1 MARRST
7 AAASLWFLAL
17 IACVSAATG
26 AADVA
31 ASGASRDD
39 GSDVGSIDAL
49 DAIGA
54 ATRAGPVAVVFVT
67 SRDAESLSP
76 CRAGLLRA
84 LRASVADLPDHDVFV
99 LHGGNGTGPMTG
111 RGEPDD
117 ADGEQL
123 PPATMLSQ
131 SALKP
136 LVPERLQ
143 CDCSSGNGGTPFAFM
158 AWLASD
164 AQNALGEAT
173 KDAEASGGELSS
185 SRVEAKKKEYTF
197 AWYVEEDVVFTGNW
211 ADVFRLR
218 TVSTPESR
226 VREVEVFGELSPASV
241 FKRGRDDDA
250 DDADGGDDDEDQ
262 NDEKSFA
269 SAPVD
274 VVAHVE
280 RVVSSWKKRCR
291 MPGDG
296 SVNQANGTGCVGV
309 DGFVHRTWWP
319 VIGISSK
326 FARSLITS
334 IAHPDGANGHQ
345 EPLTMSFCR
354 LMNKEASSNDA
365 RLNRN
370 RNDTNAGLNDTSFER
385 QRDDAS
391 ASDETS
397 CLFRVLPSAAL
408 GEYQLGHW
416 GRFVGRPKSHPTFT
430 APGLTYGHN
439 LVFDR
444 LYHPLKCEAD
454 AGIGALAAAC
464 AVSDKR
470 EGSLRVDAKSV
481 RGEEDL
487 EKKDEDSAFSSR
499 APPRRAL
506 AGDDSGGGGGG
517 GGGIDATPHALPPK
531 TRALRETYFEK
542 KPWALEFDDGGYGG
556 GVNATAYGHS
566 DWATRRRLSRLE
578 RDAVAYADAMAAAF
592 ERNEATRSRALA
604 AARPYAR
611 PVRGPKKKTSVSSS
625 SSGG

>member
-39 GSDVGSIDAL
+39 GSDVGSNDAL
-49 DAIGA
+49 DAIGDT
-54 ATRAGPVAVVFVT
+54 TRAGPVAVVFVT

-117 ADGEQL
+117 ADGDKL

-164 AQNALGEAT
+164 AQNAKDGEAT
-173 KDAEASGGELSS
+173 KDAEASVVGYA

-241 FKRGRDDDA
+241 LKRGRDADA
-250 DDADGGDDDEDQ
+250 DDDDGGDDDEDK

-319 VIGISSK
+319 VIGISK
-326 FARSLITS
+326 RFARSLIKS
-334 IAHPDGANGHQ
+334 IADPDGANGHQ

-354 LMNKEASSNDA
+354 LMNKEADET
-365 RLNRN
+365 RVNRN
-370 RNDTNAGLNDTSFER
+370 RNASNEGLNDTSVER
-385 QRDDAS
+385 QSDD

-397 CLFRVLPSAAL
+397 CAFRVLPSAAL

-464 AVSDKR
+464 AVR
-470 EGSLRVDAKSV
+470 R
-481 RGEEDL
+481 EDL
-487 EKKDEDSAFSSR
+487 EEKDSDAKNFSR

-506 AGDDSGGGGGG
+506 AGDASGGGGGG
-517 GGGIDATPHALPPK
+517 GGGIDATPHVLNPL

-542 KPWALEFDDGGYGG
+542 KPWALTFDDGGYGG
-556 GVNATAYGHS
+556 GVNETAYGHS
-566 DWATRRRLSRLE
+566 DWATRRALSRLE
-578 RDAVAYADAMAAAF
+578 RDAGAYADAMAAAF

-625 SSGG
+625 GG

>member
-49 DAIGA
+49 DAIGD

-117 ADGEQL
+117 ADGDKL

-158 AWLASD
+158 AWLAQND
-164 AQNALGEAT
+164 AQNAADAAT
-173 KDAEASGGELSS
+173 KDAEASVVSS
-185 SRVEAKKKEYTF
+185 SREYQAKQKEYTF

-241 FKRGRDDDA
+241 LKRGRDDDA
-250 DDADGGDDDEDQ
+250 DADD
-262 NDEKSFA
+262 DEKSFA

-319 VIGISSK
+319 VIGISK
-326 FARSLITS
+326 RFARSLITS
-334 IAHPDGANGHQ
+334 IADPDGANGHQ

-354 LMNKEASSNDA
+354 LMNAKKADETQKAN
-365 RLNRN
+365 RNRN
-370 RNDTNAGLNDTSFER
+370 RNDTNAGLNDTSVER
-385 QRDDAS
+385 QSDDAS
-391 ASDETS
+391 ASVET
-397 CLFRVLPSAAL
+397 CLFRVLPTSAL

-439 LVFDR
+439 LLFDR

-517 GGGIDATPHALPPK
+517 GGGIDATPHALTPL

-542 KPWALEFDDGGYGG
+542 KPWALEFDDDGYGG
-556 GVNATAYGHS
+556 GVHATAYGHS
-566 DWATRRRLSRLE
+566 DWATRRGLSRLE

-611 PVRGPKKKTSVSSS
+611 PVRGPKKKTSVS
-625 SSGG
+625 

>member
-49 DAIGA
+49 DAIGD

-117 ADGEQL
+117 ADGDKL

-173 KDAEASGGELSS
+173 KDAEASEGVSS
-185 SRVEAKKKEYTF
+185 SNVEAKKKEYAF

-241 FKRGRDDDA
+241 LKRGRDDDA
-250 DDADGGDDDEDQ
+250 DADDGGDDDEDK

-319 VIGISSK
+319 VIGISK
-326 FARSLITS
+326 RFARSLIKS
-334 IAHPDGANGHQ
+334 IADPDGANGHQ

-354 LMNKEASSNDA
+354 LMNAKKADET

-370 RNDTNAGLNDTSFER
+370 RNASNAGLNDTSFER
-385 QRDDAS
+385 QSDD

-439 LVFDR
+439 LLFDR

-464 AVSDKR
+464 AV
-470 EGSLRVDAKSV
+470 
-481 RGEEDL
+481 RGEDL
-487 EKKDEDSAFSSR
+487 GEKAAADAFSSR

-517 GGGIDATPHALPPK
+517 GGGIDATPHAPYPL

-556 GVNATAYGHS
+556 VENETAYGHS
-566 DWATRRRLSRLE
+566 DWATRRGLSRLE

-625 SSGG
+625 GG

>member
-49 DAIGA
+49 DAIGD

-117 ADGEQL
+117 ADGDKL

-158 AWLASD
+158 AWLAQND
-164 AQNALGEAT
+164 AQNAADAAT
-173 KDAEASGGELSS
+173 KDAEASVVSS
-185 SRVEAKKKEYTF
+185 SREYQAKQKEYTF

-241 FKRGRDDDA
+241 LKRGLNDAADA
-250 DDADGGDDDEDQ
+250 DDGGDEDEDK

-269 SAPVD
+269 SSPVD

-296 SVNQANGTGCVGV
+296 SVHQANGTGCVGV

-319 VIGISSK
+319 VIGISK
-326 FARSLITS
+326 RFARSLITS
-334 IAHPDGANGHQ
+334 IAHPNGANGHQ

-370 RNDTNAGLNDTSFER
+370 RNASNAGLNDTSFER
-385 QRDDAS
+385 QSDD

-430 APGLTYGHN
+430 APGLTFGHN
-439 LVFDR
+439 LLFDR

-464 AVSDKR
+464 A
-470 EGSLRVDAKSV
+470 A
-481 RGEEDL
+481 RGEDL
-487 EKKDEDSAFSSR
+487 DEKAASDAFSSR

-517 GGGIDATPHALPPK
+517 GGGIDSIPHALNPL

-542 KPWALEFDDGGYGG
+542 KPWALEFDDDGYGG
-556 GVNATAYGHS
+556 VENETAYGHS
-566 DWATRRRLSRLE
+566 DWATRRGLSRLE
-578 RDAVAYADAMAAAF
+578 RDPVAYADAMAAAF

-625 SSGG
+625 GG

>member
-49 DAIGA
+49 DAIGD

-117 ADGEQL
+117 ADGDKL

-158 AWLASD
+158 AWLAQND
-164 AQNALGEAT
+164 AQNAADAAT
-173 KDAEASGGELSS
+173 KDAEASVVSS
-185 SRVEAKKKEYTF
+185 SREYQAKQKEYTF

-241 FKRGRDDDA
+241 LKRGRDDDA
-250 DDADGGDDDEDQ
+250 DADD
-262 NDEKSFA
+262 DEKSFA

-319 VIGISSK
+319 VIGISK
-326 FARSLITS
+326 RFARSLITS

-370 RNDTNAGLNDTSFER
+370 RNASNAGLNDTSFER
-385 QRDDAS
+385 QSDD

-439 LVFDR
+439 LLFDR

-464 AVSDKR
+464 AV
-470 EGSLRVDAKSV
+470 
-481 RGEEDL
+481 RGEDL
-487 EKKDEDSAFSSR
+487 EEKDEDSVFFSR

-517 GGGIDATPHALPPK
+517 GGGVDATPHAPNSL

-556 GVNATAYGHS
+556 VENETAYGHS
-566 DWATRRRLSRLE
+566 DWATRRGLSRLE
-578 RDAVAYADAMAAAF
+578 RDAAAYADAMAAAF

-625 SSGG
+625 GG

>member
-49 DAIGA
+49 DAIGD

-67 SRDAESLSP
+67 SRDAESLSA

-117 ADGEQL
+117 ADGDKL

-164 AQNALGEAT
+164 AQNVLGEAT
-173 KDAEASGGELSS
+173 KDAEASVVGYA
-185 SRVEAKKKEYTF
+185 SRVEAKKKEYAF

-241 FKRGRDDDA
+241 LKRGLNDDA
-250 DDADGGDDDEDQ
+250 DADGGGDDDKDK

-296 SVNQANGTGCVGV
+296 SVHQANGTGCVGV

-319 VIGISSK
+319 VIGISK
-326 FARSLITS
+326 RFARSLITS

-354 LMNKEASSNDA
+354 LMNAKKADETQKA
-365 RLNRN
+365 NRN
-370 RNDTNAGLNDTSFER
+370 RNASNAGLNDTSFER
-385 QRDDAS
+385 QSDDAS
-391 ASDETS
+391 GETS
-397 CLFRVLPSAAL
+397 CAFRVLPTSAL

-439 LVFDR
+439 LLFDR

-517 GGGIDATPHALPPK
+517 GGGIDATPHALTPL

-556 GVNATAYGHS
+556 GVNETAYGHS
-566 DWATRRRLSRLE
+566 DWATRRGLSRLE

-625 SSGG
+625 GG